1 MTACASGSDD
11 MATQIDRYSRM
22 VAWLKVI
29 LPLAALGLLSTLF
42 LLSRSINP
50 TSTIPFAE
58 TEIQER
64 LRSQQVSGAIYSGLT
79 DAGDQINVKA
89 SVVRPALGSK
99 QQSEAEIVDAQID
112 LARGG
117 QINLTA
123 NTAVIESDQETVVFR
138 GNVVITNSQ
147 GYVVET
153 EHLRSLMSR
162 IEAETEGELNVD
174 GPLGVIDA
182 GKMLLQSDETGN
194 NIQMVFTNGVKLI
207 YDPKAT
213 KVNP

>member
-1 MTACASGSDD
+1 

-29 LPLAALGLLSTLF
+29 LPLTALGLLSTMF

-64 LRSQQVSGAIYSGLT
+64 LRSQQVSGPIYSGLT
-79 DAGDQINVKA
+79 DAGDQISVKA
-89 SVVRPALGSK
+89 SVVRPALGSEG
-99 QQSEAEIVDAQID
+99 QSEAEDVDAQID

-117 QINLTA
+117 QINLIA
-123 NTAVIESDQETVVFR
+123 NTAVMESDQDTVVFR
-138 GNVVITNSQ
+138 GAVVITTSQ
-147 GYVVET
+147 GYVVKT
-153 EHLRSLMSR
+153 EHLRSVMSR
-162 IEAETEGELNVD
+162 IEAETEGLLNVD
-174 GPLGVIDA
+174 GPLGVINA
-182 GKMLLQSDETGN
+182 GKMRLQSDEASD